1 MEKTSQISII
11 ETIKKRWKLILLV
24 FILGIIFSVILYF
37 VLPRKYESQTTLAVI
52 TSSSSPLSDLSSFA
66 SLVGINMPDESKK
79 IMAILESRTLRER
92 VIKKL
97 DLIPVFFP
105 EPPEGRNPLNAANEE
120 LKKIVTL
127 AKNKKNDTIV
137 IFVLHKDPKLAQKIG
152 EAYIVEARKLLNEKK
167 LSVAKFDRIYLE
179 KKLKEEEER
188 LRELQEK
195 LAKFQKKTKII
206 EPNIQLKNLL
216 EVYVNLLAKKTELLL
231 KLNSISSMLSPDN
244 PKVKTL
250 RKQITYIDKQLK
262 KLESKNE
269 YFPALKEIP
278 DILVRYTSLV
288 RELKTTQAIYEALM
302 KLYQQARLNESK
314 EQLFIEVIDP
324 PSLPDIPASP
334 KKWFVL
340 GIGSFLSL
348 FTGILI
354 ALYME
359 CCWPQRK
366 TS

>member
-1 MEKTSQISII
+1 
-11 ETIKKRWKLILLV
+11 
-24 FILGIIFSVILYF
+24 
-37 VLPRKYESQTTLAVI
+37 
-52 TSSSSPLSDLSSFA
+52 
-66 SLVGINMPDESKK
+66 
-79 IMAILESRTLRER
+79 
-92 VIKKL
+92 
-97 DLIPVFFP
+97 
-105 EPPEGRNPLNAANEE
+105 NEE
-120 LKKIVTL
+120 LRKIVTL

-348 FTGILI
+348 FTGILL